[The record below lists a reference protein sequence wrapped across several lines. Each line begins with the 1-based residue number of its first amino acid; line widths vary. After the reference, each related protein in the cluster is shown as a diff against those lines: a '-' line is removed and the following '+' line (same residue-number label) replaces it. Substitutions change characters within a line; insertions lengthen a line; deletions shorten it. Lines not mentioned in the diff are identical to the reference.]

1 MAKLLLDEN
10 LSVKLTVELRDVL
23 GDIRHV
29 RDLGWQS
36 GSDAALWEWARVHG
50 YAIVSKDSDFWHRS
64 VLFGH
69 PPKVIWL
76 RVGNGSTRV
85 MADVLRGAAG
95 AVEAFSCKRRKAVA
109 LCWVGGALHWK
120 RPMCN
125 LVWHWPR
132 TKLTTCTRP
141 LSACSAIL
149 RM

>member
-1 MAKLLLDEN
+1 VAKLLLDEN

-29 RDLGWQS
+29 RDLGLQS

-69 PPKVIWL
+69 PPEVIWL

-85 MADVLRGAAG
+85 MADVLRRAAG
-95 AVEAFSCKRRKAVA
+95 AVEAFLQEAESGCFVLGGGRTGK
-109 LCWVGGALHWK
+109 VGG
-120 RPMCN
+120 
-125 LVWHWPR
+125 
-132 TKLTTCTRP
+132 
-141 LSACSAIL
+141 
-149 RM
+149 